1 GALDAALRA
10 VGERPVKP
18 KPTVAAKREPTPE
31 PAWVK
36 PTLLAL
42 AAILLLT
49 WFTGEIGD
57 TDFWLHLM
65 TGRHTLEHRALTVP
79 DPFSYTSSINS
90 PAFPNESKT
99 RYFNLTH
106 EWLAQIVMYLIHS
119 AFGFP
124 GMVLAR
130 ALLLMAFCG
139 LVGLMV
145 WWRTAG
151 FYRSLAAVIAAGAG
165 AGQFFQRPALFV
177 IFLFLPCPVA
187 PLGRRRGRVGAAWGV
202 RLSGE

>member
-1 GALDAALRA
+1 
-10 VGERPVKP
+10 
-18 KPTVAAKREPTPE
+18 
-31 PAWVK
+31 

-151 FYRSLAAVIAAGAG
+151 FYRSLAAVIAAGAV
-165 AGQFFQRPALFV
+165 AINFQQSRPFL
-177 IFLFLPCPVA
+177 ITFLFLAVTMA
-187 PLGRRRGRVGAAWGV
+187 VMERRRYVWALPVVFLIWANCHRGYFLGWV
-202 RLSGE
+202 